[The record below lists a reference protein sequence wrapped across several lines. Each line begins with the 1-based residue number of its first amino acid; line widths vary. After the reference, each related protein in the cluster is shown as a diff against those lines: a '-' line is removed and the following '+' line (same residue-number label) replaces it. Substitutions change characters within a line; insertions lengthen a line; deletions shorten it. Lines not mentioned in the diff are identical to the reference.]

1 MTERLSTHTCWPK
14 VLLYGFPPLGCLSD
28 LLSQFILT
36 KCGKNDGILLH
47 RFSYKKTVISSLLDT
62 CLPPSPISLSLCFSV
77 SMWLY
82 VSFYVC
88 FKEASCHMARS
99 SMEKPV
105 WKGVGFPG
113 GSAGKKSAC
122 LLINAGSISG
132 SGRSPG
138 EGNGNP
144 LQYYCLGNPM
154 DRRSLVDYSPWGCK
168 RVGNN
173 LVTKQ
178 QQYSIVCTCILFVYS
193 CVNEHLG
200 CFHFRVCE

>member
-88 FKEASCHMARS
+88 FKEASCHMAPNYSGGNEDNGDLLQNVPCTHHHTQCPPPCS
-99 SMEKPV
+99 SP
-105 WKGVGFPG
+105 PLTHA
-113 GSAGKKSAC
+113 SAGDSWTFR
-122 LLINAGSISG
+122 
-132 SGRSPG
+132 GRS
-138 EGNGNP
+138 ESVS
-144 LQYYCLGNPM
+144 C
-154 DRRSLVDYSPWGCK
+154 V
-168 RVGNN
+168 
-173 LVTKQ
+173 VTAPF
-178 QQYSIVCTCILFVYS
+178 SWVLVCTRFCL
-193 CVNEHLG
+193 CPP
-200 CFHFRVCE
+200 RVCFPSPV

>member
-105 WKGVGFPG
+105 WKGVDFPG
-113 GSAGKKSAC
+113 GSAGKKSTC
-122 LLINAGSISG
+122 NAEDLGSIPG

-138 EGNGNP
+138 EGIGYP
-144 LQYYCLGNPM
+144 LQ
-154 DRRSLVDYSPWGCK
+154 
-168 RVGNN
+168 
-173 LVTKQ
+173 
-178 QQYSIVCTCILFVYS
+178 
-193 CVNEHLG
+193 
-200 CFHFRVCE
+200 